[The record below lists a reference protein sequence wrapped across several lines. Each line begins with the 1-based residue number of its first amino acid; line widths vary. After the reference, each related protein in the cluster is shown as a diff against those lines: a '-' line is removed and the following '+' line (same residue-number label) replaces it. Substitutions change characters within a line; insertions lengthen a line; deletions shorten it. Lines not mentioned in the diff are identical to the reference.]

1 MSKSHLDRRQQK
13 LSFFFERCAHLTDGR
28 EVKKHTHL
36 VLQRVQRAPTS
47 KSSLCLDDRASA
59 NMDLSAEEMGAGT
72 AAGGGRLPAANGAV
86 GGDSGEK
93 LQPVRQLLLDSL
105 TYRIQ
110 IRRRNLVQRLDFELF
125 SLFQA

>member
-1 MSKSHLDRRQQK
+1 
-13 LSFFFERCAHLTDGR
+13 
-28 EVKKHTHL
+28 
-36 VLQRVQRAPTS
+36 
-47 KSSLCLDDRASA
+47 
-59 NMDLSAEEMGAGT
+59 MDLSAEEMGAGT

-110 IRRRNLVQRLDFELF
+110 EETRTMHELTSSF
-125 SLFQA
+125 IFPGLIPRPE